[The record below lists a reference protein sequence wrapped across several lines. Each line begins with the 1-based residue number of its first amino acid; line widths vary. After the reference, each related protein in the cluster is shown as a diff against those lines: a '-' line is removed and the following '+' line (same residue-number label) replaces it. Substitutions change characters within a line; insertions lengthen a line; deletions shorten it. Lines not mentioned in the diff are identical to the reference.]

1 MCCPSNTPALA
12 AADRC
17 GAPPFADKDIAAV
30 VSHGTFE
37 AYLKIRE
44 KMREETLAEE
54 MRAEMERRIAL
65 ERERAS
71 AAGSAADSQIRV
83 ALAKEHIVESI
94 LTLACPRCKQAF
106 VDFDGCFALQCGR
119 CRAAFCAYC
128 LADCGRDAHAHVGAC
143 EEGKASIKAT
153 KGSNRRVGGH
163 PATVYGTRAMFDVS
177 QKRRRC
183 KHLALY
189 LERFDDAQRKE
200 VLTSVDRELKD
211 LGIAPKDVE
220 RWRVKEN
227 KAIEDREAAA
237 RNQGARGR
245 AGGGGGGARGAMRA
259 RGDGSRRGRRT
270 RARASPRRAERV
282 GDGGRDDGRVHGHSP
297 SPRFR
302 GRRRKRRR
310 LGAGCGGRR
319 DEPRRVFGYGARAGG
334 ASAGGARSAPARAAR
349 AARAR
354 GHGEGRSREKTR
366 RASSGAPARERAERR
381 AREEAAR
388 RAAAEAAGSS
398 PIDLTGWGPGARAAT
413 ATSPRAARNVRR
425 RLDDQTRE
433 GAKED
438 APLVDLT

>member
-245 AGGGGGGARGAMRA
+245 AGGGGGGGARGAMRA
-259 RGDGSRRGRRT
+259 AMEAAAGAARG
-270 RARASPRRAERV
+270 
-282 GDGGRDDGRVHGHSP
+282 
-297 SPRFR
+297 R
-302 GRRRKRRR
+302 GRRR
-310 LGAGCGGRR
+310 GAQNALEMAAAMMGGFMGIPPPPGFEDD
-319 DEPRRVFGYGARAGG
+319 DENDDDL
-334 ASAGGARSAPARAAR
+334 ARAAADAGMNLGAFLGMGLAPGERPPGELGPLRRERRERREREAAER

-354 GHGEGRSREKTR
+354 ENPPGELGPLR
-366 RASSGAPARERAERR
+366 RERAERR